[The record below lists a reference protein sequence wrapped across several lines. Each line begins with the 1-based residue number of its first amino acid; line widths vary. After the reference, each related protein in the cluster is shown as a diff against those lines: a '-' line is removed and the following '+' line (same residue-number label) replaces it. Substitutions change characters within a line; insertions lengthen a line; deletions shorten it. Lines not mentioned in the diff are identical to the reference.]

1 MDRIIGALRTG
12 GLDEPA
18 QGATAMG
25 ITVIGGFDHNIGFIV
40 GGTLFR
46 RMRPRSQQRS
56 GKLGAT
62 DRVGVGGLREHSR
75 NDRHRNNSSVHL
87 IPHQAM
93 GFCGEAT
100 AEVAQWLD
108 EAAIYDGE
116 VGREAIA
123 VALVQC
129 VFPDPTGKSLGK
141 PRRRVWQTVQ
151 RWPKF
156 MLFTQRGTDRCAAHR
171 PTERQERRE
180 DQASPS
186 LPRALVEFLRP
197 F

>member
-1 MDRIIGALRTG
+1 
-12 GLDEPA
+12 
-18 QGATAMG
+18 
-25 ITVIGGFDHNIGFIV
+25 
-40 GGTLFR
+40 
-46 RMRPRSQQRS
+46 
-56 GKLGAT
+56 
-62 DRVGVGGLREHSR
+62 
-75 NDRHRNNSSVHL
+75 
-87 IPHQAM
+87 M

-123 VALVQC
+123 IALVQR

-186 LPRALVEFLRP
+186 LPRALVEFFDP